1 MVKRVSKKKLATLD
15 NEVTFSLN
23 VPDDGSLNVGAKKT
37 LILFG
42 MPRGGTTMIANV
54 VRSMGVYLGEE
65 LPVNLEDGDFN
76 WDVLGRTNP
85 EWTREQKIASI
96 RQAIESRNQKF
107 DVWGWK
113 YPRMDLYLKDICS
126 QVVNPMFVC
135 VPRCCRF
142 NLARCCASWSAS
154 RRCYSLRAGA
164 SGESIRALE
173 EAGAPALVSYEKAI
187 DDPLQLAAS
196 LNQFMGLGFSRK
208 ELKEHAKRV
217 NAQMGYQASE
227 VSLI

>member
-23 VPDDGSLNVGAKKT
+23 VPDVGSLNADAKKT

-54 VRSMGVYLGEE
+54 VRSMGVYLGEG
-65 LPVNLEDGDFN
+65 LPVNLEDCDFN

-85 EWTREQKIASI
+85 DWTREQKIASI
-96 RQAIESRNQKF
+96 RQSVESRNQKF
-107 DVWGWK
+107 DIWGWK
-113 YPRMDLYLKDICS
+113 YPRVDLYLKDIHS

-135 VPRCCRF
+135 VFRDVV
-142 NLARCCASWSAS
+142 ASTWRSVV
-154 RRCYSLRAGA
+154 RRGQPAADVIGY
-164 SGESIRALE
+164 ALE
-173 EAGAPALVSYEKAI
+173 LQANQLTLLDETGAPSLLVSYEKAI

-208 ELKEHAKRV
+208 ELKDHAKRV

-227 VSLI
+227 V